1 MAPGESVDAL
11 IDEGD
16 EALEAGEYERALQSF
31 DRALHAD
38 PEHWG
43 AALGRIECLE
53 MLWRTDEALR
63 EVRALLP
70 EGTDEDDAE
79 RADLEARILE
89 ARGDFEGADRLF
101 AMAHELG
108 KEDATRAREF
118 PLPVRMTE
126 ADFRAILDKVLESLP
141 EVIRAAVVQVPV
153 LVEAKPSRAIAERAP
168 NVTPEVL
175 GLFVGTTVGEKVYA
189 PSGYP
194 NVVLLFQ
201 RNLER
206 AGRSRS
212 EVSKEI
218 KITLLHEYGHY
229 LGFDEEELEHLGLG

>member
-1 MAPGESVDAL
+1 MEL
-11 IDEGD
+11 
-16 EALEAGEYERALQSF
+16 
-31 DRALHAD
+31 AD
-38 PEHWG
+38 P
-43 AALGRIECLE
+43 AAHTRYPLE
-53 MLWRTDEALR
+53 RRRFVAMIAGGVLIAPLTGEAQPAAKAGFANQLI
-63 EVRALLP
+63 VGGPLDHVDDPSMDLLLAFPPIVLALMCVSVVGPAQWLIVLVVGLSQMP
-70 EGTDEDDAE
+70 QT
-79 RADLEARILE
+79 ARL
-89 ARGDFEGADRLF
+89 
-101 AMAHELG
+101 
-108 KEDATRAREF
+108 
-118 PLPVRMTE
+118 
-126 ADFRAILDKVLESLP
+126 
-141 EVIRAAVVQVPV
+141 IRAAVVQVPV

-168 NVTPEVL
+168 NVTPEML

>member
-1 MAPGESVDAL
+1 MAPEESVDAL

-16 EALEAGEYERALQSF
+16 NLLEAGEYKSALESFERALQ
-31 DRALHAD
+31 AD

-43 AALGRIECLE
+43 AALGLIESLE
-53 MLWRTDEALR
+53 MLWRTEEALR
-63 EVRALLP
+63 EVRALRPAAP
-70 EGTDEDDAE
+70 EEDDPE
-79 RADLEARILE
+79 RVDLEARILE
-89 ARGDFEGADRLF
+89 ATGEFEGADRLF
-101 AMAHELG
+101 ARAHEL
-108 KEDATRAREF
+108 APREF
-118 PLPVRMTE
+118 PLPVRTTE

-141 EVIRAAVVQVPV
+141 EVIRSAVVEVPV
-153 LVEAKPSRAIAERAP
+153 LVEPKPSPAIAERAP
-168 NVTPEVL
+168 HITPEVL
-175 GLFVGTTVGEKVYA
+175 GLFVGTTVGEKVMA

-194 NVVLLFQ
+194 NVVLLYQ

>member
-1 MAPGESVDAL
+1 MAPEEGVEAL

-16 EALEAGEYERALQSF
+16 EALEAGDYGRAFETFERALE
-31 DRALHAD
+31 AD

-43 AALGRIECLE
+43 AALGRIESLE

-63 EVRALLP
+63 DVRALRP
-70 EGTDEDDAE
+70 AEPGQDDPE
-79 RADLEARILE
+79 RAELEARILE
-89 ARGDFEGADRLF
+89 AGGDFAGADGMF
-101 AMAHELG
+101 AVAHEL
-108 KEDATRAREF
+108 APREI
-118 PLPVRMTE
+118 PLPVRTTE
-126 ADFRAILDKVLESLP
+126 ADFRAILDQVLDSLP
-141 EVIRAAVVQVPV
+141 DVIRSAVVQVPV
-153 LVEAKPSRAIAERAP
+153 LVEAKPTRAIAERAP
-168 NVTPEVL
+168 HITPEVL

-206 AGRSRS
+206 AGRSRA
-212 EVSKEI
+212 EVAKEI
-218 KITLLHEYGHY
+218 KITLLHESGHY

>member
-1 MAPGESVDAL
+1 MAPGESVDTL

-31 DRALHAD
+31 EQALEGD
-38 PEHWG
+38 PDHWG
-43 AALGRIECLE
+43 AALGRIESLE

-63 EVRALLP
+63 AVRALRP
-70 EGTDEDDAE
+70 AGEEEDDPE
-79 RADLEARILE
+79 RVDLEARILE
-89 ARGDFEGADRLF
+89 ALGEFEEADRLF
-101 AMAHELG
+101 AMAHELA
-108 KEDATRAREF
+108 KEDGSRGHEF
-118 PLPVRMTE
+118 PLPVRTTE
-126 ADFRAILDKVLESLP
+126 GDFRAILDKVLESLP